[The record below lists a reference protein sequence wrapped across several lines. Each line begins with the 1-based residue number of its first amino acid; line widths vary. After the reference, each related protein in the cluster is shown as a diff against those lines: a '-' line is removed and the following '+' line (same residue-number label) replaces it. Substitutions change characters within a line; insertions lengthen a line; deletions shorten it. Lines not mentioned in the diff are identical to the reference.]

1 MLRVT
6 ERIHDVLHDGQLV
19 RPLRLD
25 SYRPAQ
31 REYLITSPFLPFSR
45 EPVFWFRVDSEA
57 LFWSHVR
64 HWSPYL
70 ETQAVLLLMEFWKR
84 NYFNVFHQILWA
96 AALLLEQ
103 PDRSPT
109 RARARAS
116 FGCRCGWA
124 AEVTDGILLIY
135 LPDFKKPQRNCILKK
150 NVTKKLKKTNARRFR
165 DLDLGT
171 QCRVDNVSLSRYNIQ
186 SAMLCWLQV
195 NFFIF
200 FTHTSSPLQKMICHP
215 PCKIWH
221 WDLVFSPLVQKDRL
235 TDWLTGAD

>member
-6 ERIHDVLHDGQLV
+6 ERIHDVLHDEQLV

-25 SYRPAQ
+25 SYRS
-31 REYLITSPFLPFSR
+31 RSEGLSHHITVFTVFTWTSILIPRWL
-45 EPVFWFRVDSEA
+45 
-57 LFWSHVR
+57 WSHVR

-200 FTHTSSPLQKMICHP
+200 LHTPHLHYKKWFVILHVRYD
-215 PCKIWH
+215 IEI
-221 WDLVFSPLVQKDRL
+221 
-235 TDWLTGAD
+235 